1 MLYTERL
8 YWMKNLTCDIF
19 MCVTQPQITSI
30 LRFLDNHAYI
40 TTMGGKEKVL
50 FFRFCG
56 LLYIHY
62 IKSSIMRVMYHINR
76 NIKPLPDNVF
86 LLSGL
91 YL

>member
-19 MCVTQPQITSI
+19 MCVTQPLITSI

-50 FFRFCG
+50 FFDFAVCCIFITSKV
-56 LLYIHY
+56 LLC
-62 IKSSIMRVMYHINR
+62 V
-76 NIKPLPDNVF
+76 
-86 LLSGL
+86 
-91 YL
+91 

>member
-19 MCVTQPQITSI
+19 MCVTQPQITSV

-50 FFRFCG
+50 FFDFVVCCIFITSKV
-56 LLYIHY
+56 LLC
-62 IKSSIMRVMYHINR
+62 V
-76 NIKPLPDNVF
+76 
-86 LLSGL
+86 
-91 YL
+91 